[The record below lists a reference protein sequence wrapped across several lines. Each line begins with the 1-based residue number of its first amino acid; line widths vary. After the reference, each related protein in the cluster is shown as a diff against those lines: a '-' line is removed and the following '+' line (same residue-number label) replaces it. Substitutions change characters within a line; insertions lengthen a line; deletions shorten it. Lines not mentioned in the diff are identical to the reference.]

1 MSKMIATDKM
11 NKKMIIPVSKKLTAE
26 VGLCE
31 KKMYICY
38 FKDGLLIVG
47 EPMNGFVATT
57 FDQGRSDGYA
67 SGYDEGYN
75 EGHADGAEEGY
86 VEGYHKG
93 YDDAIEGNGYRNMR
107 FYDCGIDCD
116 YDCEHCRLQGKN

>member
-67 SGYDEGYN
+67 SGYD
-75 EGHADGAEEGY
+75 
-86 VEGYHKG
+86 
-93 YDDAIEGNGYRNMR
+93 DAIEGNGYRNMR